1 MSDLFSPGPFAFA
14 QPQAAELG
22 VADLCVKF
30 QGLSAISNVD
40 LKLSRSVIFGLI
52 GPNGAGKTT
61 LVICLTGFQQ
71 PTTGRVLLA
80 GEDTAGWTPTK
91 FRKAGVANWDNV
103 TAGTSS
109 MVGIPTLVGPW
120 VSFAFVAIAVILA
133 HLFQKSGFG
142 LMLRASRD
150 DAVAAASSA
159 IEIQRVRLI
168 AFAISGFVVG
178 AAGGVYAHFL
188 GISRRTFSI
197 ST

>member
-1 MSDLFSPGPFAFA
+1 MCPARLKLQLQLAANRMAQKAMNRWNAEGTQSVEKAVVDGITDEGKGRAQRSCSFRRSGPLSDLFSPGPFAFA

-80 GEDTAGWTPTK
+80 GEDTAG
-91 FRKAGVANWDNV
+91 R
-103 TAGTSS
+103 S
-109 MVGIPTLVGPW
+109 I
-120 VSFAFVAIAVILA
+120 FA
-133 HLFQKSGFG
+133 K
-142 LMLRASRD
+142 RASPTGTMSPR
-150 DAVAAASSA
+150 
-159 IEIQRVRLI
+159 ERVRWS
-168 AFAISGFVVG
+168 AFRLLSAHGFR
-178 AAGGVYAHFL
+178 
-188 GISRRTFSI
+188 SPS
-197 ST
+197 